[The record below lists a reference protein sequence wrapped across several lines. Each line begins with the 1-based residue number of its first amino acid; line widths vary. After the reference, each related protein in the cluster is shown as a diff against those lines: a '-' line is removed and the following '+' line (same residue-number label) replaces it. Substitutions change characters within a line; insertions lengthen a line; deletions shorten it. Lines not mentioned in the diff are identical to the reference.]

1 MNTFKNQNKN
11 LMILGICPD
20 QFPFIQELLDDGHR
34 IIFCERDQINIDK
47 LSSLLSDNIY
57 DNKIT
62 VFKCDLADKDKLLD
76 IATHEKV
83 DALIPVPLGKV
94 ISTVGYINSCLN
106 LPGVSYEACLN
117 FIDKQKVYE
126 LLKQNNLNCAS
137 QWNATELNKIT
148 FPCIVKPRFGCG
160 SRGVKVA
167 NNYQELVDA
176 CEFCKKDFFPV
187 ADKDILIEE
196 VIEGDEY
203 SCDFFV
209 KDDRITLYLLL
220 KKTLTEF
227 PYRQEITYE
236 DTSLTN
242 KEKGLIS
249 NYVCQCAKVLKINN
263 TVVNCDLI
271 LSPKGPYIIDIA
283 SRFPGNYVCC
293 VAKAKGEDLGRM
305 YLDFIFNKKLPKIH
319 KNLPKAYFSM
329 FNLDNGELVSVPE
342 NVNTT
347 NFIAENNLKV
357 GDKITKVTN
366 GRGLLSRGFALSLDN
381 DIEHAKQ
388 KVNNYLKQ
396 FIIKPDH

>member
-11 LMILGICPD
+11 LMILGVCPD

-106 LPGVSYEACLN
+106 LPGVSYKACLN

-137 QWNATELNKIT
+137 QWNATELNKVT

-167 NNYQELVDA
+167 NNYQELVNA
-176 CEFCKKDFFPV
+176 CEFCKKDFSPIE
-187 ADKDILIEE
+187 DKDILVEE
-196 VIEGDEY
+196 LIIGNEY
-203 SCDFFV
+203 SCNFFV
-209 KDDRITLYLLL
+209 LDNQVKIYLLP
-220 KKTLTEF
+220 KKNMTELPF
-227 PYRQEITYE
+227 RQEISYA
-236 DTSLTN
+236 DFYLTN
-242 KEKGLIS
+242 DEIDFIYD
-249 NYVCQCAKVLKINN
+249 YVRKCSSALKINN
-263 TVVNCDLI
+263 SVVNCDLI
-271 LSPKGPYIIDIA
+271 LSNKGPYIVDIA
-283 SRFPGNYVCC
+283 ARFPGNFLCRI
-293 VAKAKGEDLGRM
+293 AKAKGEDLGRM